1 MKAFKIILVIS
12 ALSTFFLCF
21 NGIKGLIDLI
31 KGLINSI
38 KLSIDSGIDLDI
50 DLADILLN
58 LMANMF
64 LHFGLG
70 VIFFYLIPEKKEN
83 VQIENESKQIKEV
96 SEQKDLI
103 DSTWTCSICGSV
115 IEDSTLLCPDC
126 GTRRK
131 NDK

>member
-38 KLSIDSGIDLDI
+38 KLSIDLDI

-115 IEDSTLLCPDC
+115 IEDSTLLCLDC
-126 GTRRK
+126 GKRRK